1 MSTGG
6 FLNIHPFE
14 LKFPLEER
22 KVTSCCMQ
30 LTSKT
35 DQNVAFKVK
44 TTNPNKYSVSPNAG
58 IVEPGSTCIVTVMM
72 KAQKEVPADIGC
84 KDKFLLQSVV
94 APSGITKNDIT
105 SEMFK
110 KKEVKVVEVFK
121 LRVVYILAKP
131 PSSVPKGSEEG
142 SSSRASSVRDNGN
155 ISAPM
160 LDSVSRSLD
169 APKEKSTEVKFHCP

>member
-1 MSTGG
+1 
-6 FLNIHPFE
+6 
-14 LKFPLEER
+14 
-22 KVTSCCMQ
+22 MQ

-110 KKEVKVVEVFK
+110 KKEGKVVEVFK
-121 LRVVYILAKP
+121 LRVVYILAEP